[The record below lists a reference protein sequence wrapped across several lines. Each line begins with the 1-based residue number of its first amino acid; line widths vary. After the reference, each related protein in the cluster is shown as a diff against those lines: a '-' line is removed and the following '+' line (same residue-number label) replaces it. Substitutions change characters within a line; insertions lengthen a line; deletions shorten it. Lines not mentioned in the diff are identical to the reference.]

1 MCTESTT
8 PQPSLVNSIGLH
20 QLLQLRDEDRRLV
33 TLAPSS
39 LDVYARPLFS
49 TKGDELSA
57 AYLVYLITEKLRA
70 RYEGALE
77 ILREEN
83 ALLDEPP
90 RLQCDDDDWDDWKD
104 SPS

>member
-1 MCTESTT
+1 MATE
-8 PQPSLVNSIGLH
+8 PIPPVKAFGLA
-20 QLLQLRDEDRRLV
+20 QLLQLHADGRRV
-33 TLAPSS
+33 TLAPSA

-83 ALLDEPP
+83 SLLDEPP